1 MLVVPCRWIGDEID
15 ISQIGIAKLLNQ
27 KWGKESEDE
36 KVNFMKFRWKLD
48 ADLCFYVISWAHK
61 EEGKW
66 KMKIRLEQL
75 VINLFWGCVF
85 WTMSA
90 SIWWRDSHVTIKK
103 FLFSI
108 FYCVFF
114 YTHFFFST
122 LIFVLVM
129 NEFLYLVCSMQPP
142 WLLATRILRYAKSC
156 SESLQLSLTRFLWKL
171 TENQSG
177 RYSRSLN
184 SAPSPHHSEGF
195 TC

>member
-66 KMKIRLEQL
+66 KMKICLEQL

-114 YTHFFFST
+114 YTHFFFLHSFLCWLWMSFFT
-122 LIFVLVM
+122 LFAA
-129 NEFLYLVCSMQPP
+129 CSHHGSWP
-142 WLLATRILRYAKSC
+142 
-156 SESLQLSLTRFLWKL
+156 LTSWGMRNHVQRACNFHWRGF
-171 TENQSG
+171 SG
-177 RYSRSLN
+177 NWRKTKV
-184 SAPSPHHSEGF
+184 EGIVDH
-195 TC
+195 